1 MTEKRVY
8 PKCGNE
14 LPSNAPAGVCPRW
27 LLQAGLMEL
36 SPEMVSAGTDATV
49 LTDSTAPSDRANE
62 LPTVRDVATS
72 KIAPVTGEKVR
83 YFGEC
88 STRMIEAIGDG
99 DTRRLRRWPTMSDD
113 S

>member
-14 LPSNAPAGVCPRW
+14 LPSNAPAGVCPRC